1 MQLKTSFT
9 RDTPLKRPAPE
20 LLATVTES
28 KYGSAMLA
36 VAAPVTV
43 VALPCLLIS
52 AIAVNWQRLLGAHS
66 EYELI
71 AGGLWML
78 TVGCYWLFGLLFHAI
93 DRCRPVSL
101 TASKL
106 QPRRT
111 LETHRVSTR
120 ELGTNIA
127 MGQVLILAP
136 YSCAQYWV
144 HSSPM
149 ASLGL
154 RVDAQLPPATEV
166 LSSIALLVLLEE
178 CAFYYSHRLLHT
190 PWLYRHVH
198 KQHHLFTAP
207 VALAA
212 VYAHPFE
219 VATSNVLPLVLGPL
233 LLRAHLFTVVVWYTF
248 AILGVQVHHCGYE
261 LFPRQRIGFPVQQPE
276 FHDWHHQHGGG
287 APGGGNYGTLGIFDW
302 LHGTD
307 RKWRQERK
315 GAKAAQ

>member
-1 MQLKTSFT
+1 
-9 RDTPLKRPAPE
+9 
-20 LLATVTES
+20 
-28 KYGSAMLA
+28 
-36 VAAPVTV
+36 
-43 VALPCLLIS
+43 
-52 AIAVNWQRLLGAHS
+52 
-66 EYELI
+66 
-71 AGGLWML
+71 
-78 TVGCYWLFGLLFHAI
+78 
-93 DRCRPVSL
+93 
-101 TASKL
+101 
-106 QPRRT
+106 
-111 LETHRVSTR
+111 
-120 ELGTNIA
+120 
-127 MGQVLILAP
+127 
-136 YSCAQYWV
+136 
-144 HSSPM
+144 
-149 ASLGL
+149 
-154 RVDAQLPPATEV
+154 
-166 LSSIALLVLLEE
+166 
-178 CAFYYSHRLLHT
+178 
-190 PWLYRHVH
+190 VH